1 MEMKKYIIFMYIS
14 WLASLPITKL
24 FDFYDNYALSIHFP
38 FKFFFIT
45 INETWFW
52 AITLTIAALW
62 VLSIKTSSMTNKIN
76 NTIKIDKKALK
87 DLEKALKSSE
97 TANTEGE
104 SE

>member
-1 MEMKKYIIFMYIS
+1 MKKYIIFAFIS
-14 WLASLPITKL
+14 WLASLHLVKI
-24 FDFYDNYALSIHFP
+24 FGYADQYVLSIHFP